1 MQLESIAM
9 RKMVGMSPTEQ
20 GWHVTPSS
28 FVPIERDEGKTRA
41 PIAESDARV
50 TLTME
55 AARAAFEEIDKN
67 HDEELS
73 QIEYIKALRRNP
85 ELAKRLGTN
94 PKKSPEIVTLRA
106 RSLTFENVC
115 QASPVKSDKWTRAV
129 DYSSWHLER

>member
-1 MQLESIAM
+1 
-9 RKMVGMSPTEQ
+9 
-20 GWHVTPSS
+20 
-28 FVPIERDEGKTRA
+28 
-41 PIAESDARV
+41 
-50 TLTME
+50 ME

-94 PKKSPEIVTLRA
+94 PNKSPEIVTLRA

-115 QASPVKSDKWTRAV
+115 QASPVKSDKRTRAV